1 MANVRAKLVYP
12 VSQVKRPVIAR
23 LALDFNVL
31 ADIRR
36 ANVEDG
42 NGWLICELEGTSEN
56 LKGAFEWLSEMGIE
70 VDTLGDVVES

>member
-1 MANVRAKLVYP
+1 MAVVRAKLVYP

-23 LALDFNVL
+23 LAIDFNVL

-42 NGWLICELEGTSEN
+42 NGWLICELEGTSDD
-56 LKGAFEWLSEMGIE
+56 LQRAFSWLAEMDIE

>member
-1 MANVRAKLVYP
+1 MASVRAKLVYP
-12 VSQVKRPVIAR
+12 VTQVKRPVIAT

-42 NGWLICELEGTSEN
+42 NGWLICELEGASDD
-56 LKGAFEWLSEMGIE
+56 LRRAFAWLNEMGIE

>member
-36 ANVEDG
+36 ASVEDG
-42 NGWLICELEGTSEN
+42 SGWLICELEGSSDDLER
-56 LKGAFEWLSEMGIE
+56 AFNWLSEIEIE
-70 VDTLGDVVES
+70 VDTLGDIVES